1 MTTAQERASLVSSE
15 SARLLA
21 YFRGLSPSDWETQS
35 ACDAWTNADVVA
47 HLITAVD
54 NFSGSIERGLQGDI
68 SPPEGME
75 PPGESDMA
83 ARMVANAGRAVAARE
98 SMGDALVDTFA
109 NNCERLDALLAG
121 MGPDDW
127 EKPCY
132 HAVSLLSV
140 SRYMIL
146 RLTEMVVH
154 EWDVRSRLEA
164 SAKLPDNVVPEVIE
178 LLPGFVVG
186 RLFQPGAGITSP
198 SRFRF
203 NLTDG
208 GSYDIVAGGGEL
220 GMGDRT
226 CDAAD
231 VTFTCNA
238 STFSLLAYGRFTVEE
253 AVATGDMTIEGD
265 RAARGTVLK
274 GQLPPKAAA
283 P

>member
-1 MTTAQERASLVSSE
+1 
-15 SARLLA
+15 
-21 YFRGLSPSDWETQS
+21 
-35 ACDAWTNADVVA
+35 
-47 HLITAVD
+47 
-54 NFSGSIERGLQGDI
+54 
-68 SPPEGME
+68 
-75 PPGESDMA
+75 
-83 ARMVANAGRAVAARE
+83 
-98 SMGDALVDTFA
+98 
-109 NNCERLDALLAG
+109 

-186 RLFQPGAGITSP
+186 RLFQPGAGISSP

-226 CDAAD
+226 GDAAD

-265 RAARGTVLK
+265 RAL
-274 GQLPPKAAA
+274 AAQF
-283 P
+283 